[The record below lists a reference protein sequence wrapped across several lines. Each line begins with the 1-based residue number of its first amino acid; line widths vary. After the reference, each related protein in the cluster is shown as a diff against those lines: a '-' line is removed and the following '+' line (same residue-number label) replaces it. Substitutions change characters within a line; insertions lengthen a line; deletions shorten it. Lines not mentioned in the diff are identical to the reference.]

1 MKKFLYFNFLAIIL
15 TYVSLLYQKNILV
28 DRIVVDKLGEV
39 EVIAGGF
46 PLQFLIDGETSP
58 VGSISINP
66 LFIFIGMDQFVF
78 LNFFIDY
85 LFSSSHFAGK
95 CSTDLEEEVVRVA
108 VSIGHPLNDFD
119 PVVHA
124 LQHAGVQPVEGTGN
138 DTLHIWLQLLGKS
151 YQSINS
157 ATEGHAGPFP
167 PGASGRRLAFRKP

>member
-1 MKKFLYFNFLAIIL
+1 MKKILYFNFLAIIL

-28 DRIVVDKLGEV
+28 ARIVVDKLEKV

-85 LFSSSHFAGK
+85 LF
-95 CSTDLEEEVVRVA
+95 
-108 VSIGHPLNDFD
+108 
-119 PVVHA
+119 
-124 LQHAGVQPVEGTGN
+124 
-138 DTLHIWLQLLGKS
+138 WLMCLLVG
-151 YQSINS
+151 Y
-157 ATEGHAGPFP
+157 AF
-167 PGASGRRLAFRKP
+167 FRKIKVKL

>member
-66 LFIFIGMDQFVF
+66 LFILDKYFICCFYDCEKVQ
-78 LNFFIDY
+78 NCID
-85 LFSSSHFAGK
+85 
-95 CSTDLEEEVVRVA
+95 
-108 VSIGHPLNDFD
+108 
-119 PVVHA
+119 
-124 LQHAGVQPVEGTGN
+124 
-138 DTLHIWLQLLGKS
+138 LLKL
-151 YQSINS
+151 
-157 ATEGHAGPFP
+157 T
-167 PGASGRRLAFRKP
+167 

>member
-1 MKKFLYFNFLAIIL
+1 MKKILYFNFLAIIL

-28 DRIVVDKLGEV
+28 ARIVVDKLEKV

-85 LFSSSHFAGK
+85 LF
-95 CSTDLEEEVVRVA
+95 
-108 VSIGHPLNDFD
+108 
-119 PVVHA
+119 
-124 LQHAGVQPVEGTGN
+124 
-138 DTLHIWLQLLGKS
+138 WLVCLLVCYLFLGKTKVKS
-151 YQSINS
+151 
-157 ATEGHAGPFP
+157 
-167 PGASGRRLAFRKP
+167 